1 MTKLYS
7 SLSIIAVLAMGS
19 MSYAQEETTETA
31 DTVVETENTT
41 TETDAP
47 AAEETPENTAEES
60 QEAAAPALG
69 EPAQPTVYIG
79 ETYGDWQVKCYT
91 SEAEKDPCNMYQLLP
106 DQAGNP
112 VATIDLFRLAEGTQ
126 AVAGATIAVP
136 LGTLLTQDLKIGIDG
151 ANAKVYKFL
160 YCDANACFSQLGFT
174 QGDVDAFKAGNEAV
188 LQIIPYQAP
197 DRPVNIRIS
206 LDGFTA
212 AYNSDAVKNN

>member
-7 SLSIIAVLAMGS
+7 SLSIIAVLAIGS
-19 MSYAQEETTETA
+19 MSYAQEESTEVA
-31 DTVVETENTT
+31 E
-41 TETDAP
+41 P
-47 AAEETPENTAEES
+47 AAEEETATDAEAPTAEETAES
-60 QEAAAPALG
+60 AEEPSESAAAPALG

-112 VATIDLFRLAEGTQ
+112 VATIDLFRLSQGTQ
-126 AVAGATIAVP
+126 AVAGATVAVP
-136 LGTLLTQDLKIGIDG
+136 LGTLLTQDLKIAVDG
-151 ANAKVYKFL
+151 ANAKVYEFL

-174 QGDVDAFKAGNEAV
+174 QGDIDAFKAGNEAV
-188 LQIIPYQAP
+188 LQIIPAQAP